1 MSRGGLMGNLLVGVT
16 GKKGSGKDTFG
27 NVAVARGYHKVA
39 FGDAV
44 RREVFL
50 ALRDKEYPGDVPW
63 LDSYDAFL
71 DYFEA
76 HKYADPNTQEG
87 SIRLLAQAWA
97 MMQRE
102 IHGDDYWI
110 KQVDLT
116 PGTIVCDLRFP
127 KEAQSIWERGG
138 VVVRVYRPRAVAA
151 IGANGRLI
159 HRDEHVSE
167 VAMDEISPDLTVF
180 NVGGLETYGAQ
191 VIEALDWLEARKA
204 EGEVADDG

>member
-1 MSRGGLMGNLLVGVT
+1 MGKLLVGVT

-27 NVAVARGYHKVA
+27 DVAVARGYHKVA
-39 FGDAV
+39 FTDAV

-63 LDSYDAFL
+63 LDRYDAFL
-71 DYFEA
+71 AYFAA

-87 SIRLLAQAWA
+87 SIRLLVQAWA

-102 IHGDDYWI
+102 IHGDDYWL
-110 KQVDLT
+110 KKVDLT
-116 PGTIVCDLRFP
+116 PGTIACDLRFP
-127 KEAQSIWERGG
+127 NEARAIWERGG
-138 VVVRVYRPRAVAA
+138 VVVRVYRPRANAA

-180 NVGGLETYGAQ
+180 NVDGLEAYGAKAN
-191 VIEALDWLEARKA
+191 EALDWLEARKDD
-204 EGEVADDG
+204 GEVTGEG